1 MKFVALVS
9 GGKDSFYSIME
20 CIRNG
25 HELVACAHLSPRTQN
40 GTDEEEEE
48 EEEESY
54 MYQTAASEC
63 IPIQVEQC
71 LGVPLVMR
79 QCIGRSDIRC

>member
-25 HELVACAHLSPRTQN
+25 HELLACAHLSPRNQN
-40 GTDEEEEE
+40 PDED
-48 EEEESY
+48 EESY

-63 IPIQVEQC
+63 IPALVEEC
-71 LGVPLVMR
+71 LGVPLVIR
-79 QCIGRSDIRC
+79 ECIGRS